1 MMAFLKPP
9 IMIREIVDMKE
20 NIIYLMEN
28 YIFKKTEKHL
38 GQIVDMI
45 DFGLLRMKKNIDFYI
60 NI

>member
-9 IMIREIVDMKE
+9 IMIREIVDMIE

-45 DFGLLRMKKNIDFYI
+45 DLGLLRMKKNIDFYI

>member
-1 MMAFLKPP
+1 MMAFLKTP

-28 YIFKKTEKHL
+28 YIFGKTEKLL

-45 DFGLLRMKKNIDFYI
+45 NLGLLRMKKNIDFYI